1 MEYHEPPR
9 VDNLGRSI
17 MIDVL
22 IQTHNEELNLPY
34 ALASV
39 VGWAQRIFV
48 VDSGSTDTT
57 QAIAEQHGATFVHH
71 DWEGY
76 AAQKNWALDTLPFES
91 EWILILDADESV
103 TPPLRYEIDTLVRRP
118 ADEVQHAGFY
128 INRELIFMGRP
139 IRHCGYFPSW
149 NLRLFKRGRARYEQR
164 LVHEHMIVE
173 GTSGYLKHLMSHEDR
188 RGMEHFFAKHNRYS
202 TLEARETVEA
212 PEPWPGVWA
221 LFRNRTQRRRFA
233 KSRIMP
239 HLPAP
244 WVWRFF
250 YMYVLRLGVLDG
262 ASGWHLCN
270 FIASYELTIQLK
282 VRELMRLRRDHPAA
296 GSERNGLSEPEGSD
310 VFAESRL
317 ARSHPPGAPSN
328 WHGVDHPR
336 VDHPG
341 VTPETASFQSIPTRR
356 VDQHDVQ
363 RFSSPWTFRE
373 NVGRGLW
380 MLVRPVFF
388 RATFHNWYAWRRM
401 ILRLFGTT
409 VGRHV
414 RIRPSV
420 KIEVP
425 WNVTFGDGCVLGD
438 DAILYSL
445 GHISIGRNVVIS
457 QYAHLCA
464 GTHDFNDPTFPL
476 LKPPITIGDN
486 CWLAA
491 DVFVGPGVT
500 IGPGTVVG
508 ARSSVFKDMPGNS
521 IVVGNP
527 ARVIKDRTERLQA
540 EDYETHA
547 AHGQAALPTRS
558 VGTTADAS

>member
-1 MEYHEPPR
+1 
-9 VDNLGRSI
+9 

-22 IQTHNEELNLPY
+22 IQTHNEELNLPH

-39 VGWAQRIFV
+39 AGWAKRIFV
-48 VDSGSTDTT
+48 VDSGSTDNTR
-57 QAIAEQHGATFVHH
+57 AIAEQHGATFVHH

-76 AAQKNWALDTLPFES
+76 AAQKNWALDNLPFES
-91 EWILILDADESV
+91 DWILIIDADEAI
-103 TPPLRYEIDTLVRRP
+103 TPQLRDEILGLVRQPIDSVR
-118 ADEVQHAGFY
+118 EVGFY
-128 INRELIFMGRP
+128 INRLLIFMGKP

-164 LVHEHMIVE
+164 LVHEHMIVN
-173 GTSGYLKHLMSHEDR
+173 GPKGYLKYFMLHEDR

-202 TLEARETVEA
+202 TLEAREIVDS
-212 PEPWPGVWA
+212 PEPWPGWKA
-221 LFRNRTQRRRFA
+221 LFNDRTRRRRFA

-239 HLPAP
+239 HLPGP

-250 YMYVLRLGVLDG
+250 YMYVLRLGFLDG
-262 ASGWHLCN
+262 AAGWRLCS
-270 FIASYELTIQLK
+270 FIASYELTIHLK
-282 VRELMRLRRDHPAA
+282 VRELIRLRREQRASA
-296 GSERNGLSEPEGSD
+296 ISRNGLSEPEGSD
-310 VFAESRL
+310 TFAEARL
-317 ARSHPPGAPSN
+317 AGSRSSSLPAMPANGQTSARTPADPMHPP
-328 WHGVDHPR
+328 
-336 VDHPG
+336 
-341 VTPETASFQSIPTRR
+341 ASAVAQTQMLAGSMSDPIPTRR
-356 VDQHDVQ
+356 VDRHDIQ
-363 RFSSPWTFRE
+363 RFSSPWTVRE
-373 NVGRGLW
+373 NIGRALW
-380 MLVRPVFF
+380 MLARPLLF

-401 ILRLFGTT
+401 ILRVFGAQ

-414 RIRPSV
+414 RVRPSA

-425 WNVTFGDGCVLGD
+425 WHLTLGDGCVIGD
-438 DAILYSL
+438 EAILYSL
-445 GHISIGRNVVIS
+445 GHITIGRNVVIS

-491 DVFVGPGVT
+491 DTFIGPGVT

-527 ARVIKDRTERLQA
+527 AKVLKARSSEPASQPVSSSDRAATEA
-540 EDYETHA
+540 AASETPHPEPQPA
-547 AHGQAALPTRS
+547 AQ
-558 VGTTADAS
+558 